1 MLMARP
7 TLVSSTSAPDCWAT
21 CATANA
27 IESSVRMP
35 VMSSFLPSSSTSLP
49 NLRTGGGIVALR
61 GAAGRGAAT
70 LGRAMMVHLYDYAVP
85 VADAASG
92 VPNLRESLAG
102 LGDEERKAL
111 LGGLFKVERM
121 PGTME
126 RLSTLVTD
134 LEASFG
140 DLLTLLDNAAR
151 VRRFVAIDE
160 AKAVLDRYLP
170 ESAIAGTHDWDVARL
185 HEPYGD
191 GSYHGKLLKRVR
203 KQLRSVS
210 SREALVT
217 PFLLRR
223 EWGR

>member
-1 MLMARP
+1 
-7 TLVSSTSAPDCWAT
+7 
-21 CATANA
+21 
-27 IESSVRMP
+27 
-35 VMSSFLPSSSTSLP
+35 
-49 NLRTGGGIVALR
+49 
-61 GAAGRGAAT
+61 
-70 LGRAMMVHLYDYAVP
+70 MMVHLYDYAVP
-85 VADAASG
+85 IADPAIG
-92 VPNLRESLAG
+92 VLNLREALAG
-102 LGDEERKAL
+102 VDDEDRKAL

-134 LEASFG
+134 LDASFG
-140 DLLTLLDNAAR
+140 DLLTLLDNTAR

-170 ESAIAGTHDWDVARL
+170 QSAVAGTHDWDVARL

-210 SREALVT
+210 SRDALVT

>member
-1 MLMARP
+1 
-7 TLVSSTSAPDCWAT
+7 
-21 CATANA
+21 
-27 IESSVRMP
+27 
-35 VMSSFLPSSSTSLP
+35 
-49 NLRTGGGIVALR
+49 
-61 GAAGRGAAT
+61 
-70 LGRAMMVHLYDYAVP
+70 MMVHLYDYAVP
-85 VADAASG
+85 VADAAAG
-92 VPNLRESLAG
+92 VQNLRESLAG
-102 LGDEERKAL
+102 LDDEERKAL

-140 DLLTLLDNAAR
+140 DLLTLLDNSAR
-151 VRRFVAIDE
+151 ERRFVAIDE
-160 AKAVLDRYLP
+160 AKAVLDRFLP

>member
-1 MLMARP
+1 
-7 TLVSSTSAPDCWAT
+7 
-21 CATANA
+21 
-27 IESSVRMP
+27 
-35 VMSSFLPSSSTSLP
+35 
-49 NLRTGGGIVALR
+49 
-61 GAAGRGAAT
+61 
-70 LGRAMMVHLYDYAVP
+70 MMVHLYDYAVP
-85 VADAASG
+85 VANASAA

-102 LGDEERKAL
+102 LDDEDRKAL
-111 LGGLFKVERM
+111 LGGLFKIERM

-126 RLSTLVTD
+126 RLSTLVPD
-134 LEASFG
+134 LQASFG
-140 DLLTLLDNAAR
+140 DLLTLLDNSAR

-160 AKAVLDRYLP
+160 AKVVLDRYLP